1 MLSGEDHAFSPT
13 IGMARKLVAILSA
26 DVEGYSRL
34 MGEDEEATIHTLTVY
49 RAVIGTLVQQHRGR
63 VIDSPGDNLLAEFA
77 SVVDAMQCAV
87 AVQRELN
94 VRNTALPLQRRMKF
108 RLGINLGD
116 VVADG
121 DRIYGDG
128 VNIAAR
134 LEGLAEGGGICISG
148 TVYDQIAT
156 KLALVYEDLGEQRV
170 KNIARP
176 VRVYRVRPAPGSA
189 APTANTQRGTSAVGR
204 GPDLAAQEGARPS
217 VLRWSWPRSALAVAG
232 LLLLLGG
239 GMTIWQRVVYPPSPT
254 GVVPTEQAPALPDK
268 LSIAVLPF
276 VNMSGDPEQEYFSDG
291 MTEDLIT
298 ELSRLAGLLVTAR
311 NSVFIYKG
319 KAVKPD
325 QVSRELGVRYMIE
338 GSVRKANERIRITAQ
353 LIDASTGFHMWA
365 ERYDRELQDIFAVQ
379 EEIARRITRALAV
392 RLTMEEEKQM
402 GRPYT
407 SSHVAWEY
415 FMRGAELYRRYTP
428 KDNKRA
434 RELFEKAIDL
444 DPEFARAY
452 ASLAATHRQDG
463 SLAWTE
469 DPETS
474 ENLAYRTALR
484 AVEVARRELGPRPS
498 LPFALEQLA
507 YVLLYRKQYQE
518 ASEAAEEAVKENP
531 NYGDGY
537 AVWAHALIYWG
548 KPGEAIGKTK
558 EAIARTPPN
567 YPFFYDYHLGQ
578 AHYVWGFQTEKTDP
592 NASRQ
597 HYQDAERHLREALRK
612 NKNFRPARSYLVAV
626 LGELGQDK
634 EAGDQMV
641 ILRDA
646 GRPQFFQD
654 PERFQAYV
662 QRVAAYDDPAITA
675 RLSDLWKA
683 AERP

>member
-1 MLSGEDHAFSPT
+1 MT
-13 IGMARKLVAILSA
+13 RKLAAILSA
-26 DVEGYSRL
+26 DVVGYSRL
-34 MGEDEEATIHTLTVY
+34 MGEDEEGTIHTVTVY
-49 RAVIGTLVQQHRGR
+49 REVMTTLVQQYRGR
-63 VIDSPGDNLLAEFA
+63 VVDSPGDNLLAEFA
-77 SVVDAMQCAV
+77 SVVDAVQCAM
-87 AVQRELN
+87 AIQREIHT
-94 VRNTALPLQRRMKF
+94 RNTALSLQRRMQF
-108 RLGINLGD
+108 RIGINLGD
-116 VVADG
+116 VITEG
-121 DRIYGDG
+121 ERIYGDG

-134 LEGLAEGGGICISG
+134 LESLAEAGGVCISG
-148 TVYDQIAT
+148 TVYDQIT
-156 KLALVYEDLGEQRV
+156 TRLALGCEFLGERVV
-170 KNIARP
+170 KNITRP
-176 VRVYRVRPAPGSA
+176 VRVYRVRLAPGSP
-189 APTANTQRGTSAVGR
+189 APRASEQAGTPAVG
-204 GPDLAAQEGARPS
+204 AARASAMQEGARRS
-217 VLRWSWPRSALAVAG
+217 VARWSWPRSALAVAG
-232 LLLLLGG
+232 LLLILGG
-239 GMTIWQRVVYPPSPT
+239 GMTVWQRVFYLPSPT
-254 GVVPTEQAPALPDK
+254 RVVPPELAPALALPDK
-268 LSIAVLPF
+268 PSIAVLPF

-298 ELSRLAGLLVTAR
+298 ELSRLAGLFVIAR
-311 NSVFIYKG
+311 NSVFTYKG

-325 QVSRELGVRYMIE
+325 QVSRELGIRYMIE
-338 GSVRKANERIRITAQ
+338 GSVRKAKDRVRITAQ
-353 LIDASTGFHMWA
+353 LIDATTGFHMWA
-365 ERYDRELQDIFAVQ
+365 ERYDRDLEDIFTVQ

-428 KDNKRA
+428 KDNVRA

-469 DPETS
+469 DPDTS
-474 ENLAYRTALR
+474 EELAYRTAQK
-484 AVEVARRELGPRPS
+484 AVELARRELGPQPS

-507 YVLLYRKQYQE
+507 YNLLYRKQYQE
-518 ASEAAEEAVKENP
+518 ASDAAKEAVGLNP

-537 AVWAHALIYWG
+537 TVWAQALIYWG
-548 KPGEAIGKTK
+548 KPEEAIGKTK
-558 EAIARTPPN
+558 EAIIRSGNN

-597 HYQDAERHLREALRK
+597 YYQDAEQHLWEALRK

-626 LGELGQDK
+626 LGQLGQHK

-646 GRPQFFQD
+646 GRPQAYQD
-654 PERFQAYV
+654 LKRFQEYV
-662 QRVAAYDDPAITA
+662 RRVAAYDDPAIIT
-675 RLSDLWKA
+675 RLSDLWQA